1 MKIDVFFRIMLQGAT
16 LQKIP
21 ASFQQVLCMWQ
32 DIGENQQIWD
42 VNVQPGTVKGA
53 KHLKTDQLD
62 RFCTPAYLGRHVL

>member
-16 LQKIP
+16 FQKIP

-42 VNVQPGTVKGA
+42 VNVQPSTVKGA
-53 KHLKTDQLD
+53 KHLKTDQPD
-62 RFCTPAYLGRHVL
+62 GFCSLAYLGRHVL

>member
-1 MKIDVFFRIMLQGAT
+1 MLQGAT

-32 DIGENQQIWD
+32 DIGENQQIRD

-53 KHLKTDQLD
+53 KDLKTDQLD
-62 RFCTPAYLGRHVL
+62 RFCSPAYLGRHVL